1 MGSYA
6 HTGHCGVTLPA
17 RSSGAVVY
25 LLSMLAKRKSL
36 SSAQFASLLLNA
48 SQAAFTGISMFFRS
62 HFNVILWIASV
73 FIVREE
79 GAVASIKDINFWIG

>member
-6 HTGHCGVTLPA
+6 HTGHCGITLPA
-17 RSSGAVVY
+17 RSSGAVVH
-25 LLSMLAKRKSL
+25 LLSMLAKSKSL

-48 SQAAFTGISMFFRS
+48 PQATFAGISMFFRI
-62 HFNVILWIASV
+62 HLNVTLWIASV

-79 GAVASIKDINFWIG
+79 GAVASIKDINFRVG